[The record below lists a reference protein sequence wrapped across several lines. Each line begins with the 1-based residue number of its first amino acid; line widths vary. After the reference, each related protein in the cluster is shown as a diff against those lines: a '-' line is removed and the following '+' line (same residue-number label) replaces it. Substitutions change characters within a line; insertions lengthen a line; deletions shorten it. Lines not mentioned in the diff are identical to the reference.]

1 MKRSISLAAVLCAVL
16 FLPMARGRAQELYV
30 GFNAANVTTNF
41 TSGTNRFNNTYVG
54 YTTNATNNLLNVSGA
69 GTVLTNTN
77 ALIVGFDGRGNSLVI
92 SNGGKVANVEGSI
105 GYTGFSSNNSALVTG
120 AGSVWTNSANLYVG
134 ESGRSNSLVVANGG
148 EVFVATNLF
157 ISAQAGASNNSVTV
171 EGGRLVVTNNG
182 QINIGVA
189 GSGALNV
196 TGGTVEVKTLIATN
210 GANSV
215 LNFNGGTIVSRGT
228 TISNATDFYVGDTGS
243 GATFIANGGG
253 HNFASN
259 MVVGNSG
266 SGNSLI
272 ISNGATMTNFR
283 AWIGYNLGSSNN
295 SVLVT
300 GTNSLT
306 GSNSL
311 WTNRSSLRLG
321 SSGSGNSLVISNGG
335 RAFFTL
341 GLISF
346 FAESSN
352 NTVQVTGTNSIMTS
366 GNAFYFGY
374 YGSASSLLV
383 SNGGTLAGTEGYLGL
398 TATASNN
405 SALITGANS
414 LWTNSGQLWVGYEG
428 ISNSLTVSA
437 GGTVVATNIVL
448 GLQAGSSGTL
458 NIGRFGTNDTAGTI
472 AAPSI
477 AFGTGTGAINFN
489 QSNAVTITS
498 AISGNGVV
506 NQLGT
511 GTTTLSASNTYTG
524 DTTISAGTLR
534 LSSEN
539 AVGGSRII
547 QTTLASLV
555 EFLGGGRMTNEM
567 TVFQYSFANSFEA
580 AGQVTLADAASSI
593 AVASGATVTGSGS
606 FVGSGGLI
614 KKGAGTLILGA
625 ANTYTGGTVINAG
638 TVAISNG
645 SSFGSNT
652 VTFGSNGTTV
662 AALASMQVTN
672 NYALTGN
679 GTMDVG
685 ANILTNSGVI
695 SGAGSLTKAGAGT
708 MVLGAANTYTGGTT
722 INAGTVA
729 ISNGSAFGLNTV
741 TFASN
746 DTTVAALASMQVTN
760 NYALTGNGT
769 MDVGANI
776 LTNSGVISGAGSLTK
791 AGAGT
796 MVLGAANTY
805 TGGTT
810 INAGTVAISNGSA
823 FGSYSFGSYRV
834 TFASNGATVAALASV
849 QVNNN
854 WSLIG
859 NGTMD
864 VGANIILTNS
874 GEIEG
879 GPGRLTK
886 SGAGTLILTAENYAR
901 TMTINEGTLQIGNG
915 GTTGSLNWSN
925 FPSMVNNAS
934 LIFNRSGSLTQMIA
948 ISGPGSLTKAGA
960 GTLIL
965 SGTNTYTGGT
975 TVNGGTLGL
984 SGANTLA
991 DAGTVTVTG
1000 AGSVLTN
1007 NFSSQFNVGNSGSG
1021 GQLVVS
1027 NGGTVRTLG
1036 AVIGRNSTASNNKAT
1051 VTGSNSLWINYY
1063 NLYVGNSG
1071 SGNSLVIS
1079 NGGTVSDEG
1088 TAGQFFIGA
1097 NGSSSNN
1104 SVLVTGA
1111 GSLWTNRSELYVGS
1125 SGSGNSLVISNG
1137 GTVAVSS
1144 SYIGSSSINNSVLV
1158 SGAGSLWTNSST
1170 LSVGRGNTN
1179 NALTVSDG
1187 GTLAASAISI
1197 AANAGSSG
1205 TLNIGRLGT
1214 NDAAGTI
1221 TAPTIAFGSG
1231 TGVINF
1237 NQSNS
1242 TTLSAVIS
1250 GNGTVNQLGTG
1261 TTTLSGANTYTR
1273 GTVVS
1278 AGSLVGTTTSLQGAI
1293 TNNAA
1298 VTFDQSTAG
1307 TYSGAMSGSGS
1318 LTKTGIGRLSLSG
1331 SSSYNGATAVSAG
1344 DLNLSGGSITNS
1356 AVTVASGASLSGYG
1370 SVGTIG
1376 GAGAINPGNS
1386 PGILTTP
1393 QVNPSGGTD
1402 FNLEMTGTAPTYN
1415 NASNSVND
1423 VIRITGATPFSQA
1436 LAAGN
1441 GINIYFS
1448 GGALFTSVPKTIT
1461 GGFFTDQ
1468 STNLAS
1474 SISGATYNY
1483 YFANTNGPTTY
1494 NGASYYNKA
1503 QYESLVL
1510 GTNMSI
1516 TVTTVAQTANFGS
1529 GDISGQVM
1537 QVQVIPEPS
1546 TYALLALAAAGWGAV
1561 AWRRRKQVS

>member
-1 MKRSISLAAVLCAVL
+1 M
-16 FLPMARGRAQELYV
+16 
-30 GFNAANVTTNF
+30 
-41 TSGTNRFNNTYVG
+41 
-54 YTTNATNNLLNVSGA
+54 
-69 GTVLTNTN
+69 
-77 ALIVGFDGRGNSLVI
+77 
-92 SNGGKVANVEGSI
+92 
-105 GYTGFSSNNSALVTG
+105 
-120 AGSVWTNSANLYVG
+120 
-134 ESGRSNSLVVANGG
+134 
-148 EVFVATNLF
+148 
-157 ISAQAGASNNSVTV
+157 
-171 EGGRLVVTNNG
+171 
-182 QINIGVA
+182 
-189 GSGALNV
+189 
-196 TGGTVEVKTLIATN
+196 
-210 GANSV
+210 
-215 LNFNGGTIVSRGT
+215 
-228 TISNATDFYVGDTGS
+228 
-243 GATFIANGGG
+243 
-253 HNFASN
+253 
-259 MVVGNSG
+259 
-266 SGNSLI
+266 
-272 ISNGATMTNFR
+272 
-283 AWIGYNLGSSNN
+283 
-295 SVLVT
+295 
-300 GTNSLT
+300 
-306 GSNSL
+306 
-311 WTNRSSLRLG
+311 
-321 SSGSGNSLVISNGG
+321 
-335 RAFFTL
+335 
-341 GLISF
+341 
-346 FAESSN
+346 
-352 NTVQVTGTNSIMTS
+352 
-366 GNAFYFGY
+366 
-374 YGSASSLLV
+374 
-383 SNGGTLAGTEGYLGL
+383 
-398 TATASNN
+398 
-405 SALITGANS
+405 
-414 LWTNSGQLWVGYEG
+414 
-428 ISNSLTVSA
+428 
-437 GGTVVATNIVL
+437 
-448 GLQAGSSGTL
+448 
-458 NIGRFGTNDTAGTI
+458 
-472 AAPSI
+472 
-477 AFGTGTGAINFN
+477 
-489 QSNAVTITS
+489 
-498 AISGNGVV
+498 
-506 NQLGT
+506 
-511 GTTTLSASNTYTG
+511 
-524 DTTISAGTLR
+524 
-534 LSSEN
+534 
-539 AVGGSRII
+539 
-547 QTTLASLV
+547 
-555 EFLGGGRMTNEM
+555 
-567 TVFQYSFANSFEA
+567 
-580 AGQVTLADAASSI
+580 
-593 AVASGATVTGSGS
+593 
-606 FVGSGGLI
+606 
-614 KKGAGTLILGA
+614 
-625 ANTYTGGTVINAG
+625 
-638 TVAISNG
+638 
-645 SSFGSNT
+645 
-652 VTFGSNGTTV
+652 
-662 AALASMQVTN
+662 
-672 NYALTGN
+672 
-679 GTMDVG
+679 
-685 ANILTNSGVI
+685 
-695 SGAGSLTKAGAGT
+695 
-708 MVLGAANTYTGGTT
+708 
-722 INAGTVA
+722 A

-1344 DLNLSGGSITNS
+1344 DLNLSGGSIANS

-1393 QVNPSGGTD
+1393 QVDPSGGTD

-1537 QVQVIPEPS
+1537 QVQVVPEPS
-1546 TYALLALAAAGWGAV
+1546 TYALLALAVAGWGAH
-1561 AWRRRKQVS
+1561 AWRRRKLA

>member
-243 GATFIANGGG
+243 GATFIANGGA

-428 ISNSLTVSA
+428 VSNSLTVSA

-448 GLQAGSSGTL
+448 GSKAGSSGAL

-472 AAPSI
+472 TAPTI
-477 AFGTGTGAINFN
+477 AFGAGAGAINFN
-489 QSNAVTITS
+489 QSDATTITA
-498 AISGNGVV
+498 AISGDGAVK
-506 NQLGT
+506 QLGA

-547 QTTLASLV
+547 QTTQASLV

-580 AGQVTLADAASSI
+580 AGQVTLADTASSI
-593 AVASGATVTGSGS
+593 AVSSGATVTGSGS

-645 SSFGSNT
+645 ASFGSNT
-652 VTFGSNGTTV
+652 VTFASNGTTV
-662 AALASMQVTN
+662 AALASVLVTN
-672 NYALTGN
+672 NYALTGS

-685 ANILTNSGVI
+685 ANVLTNSGVI
-695 SGAGSLTKAGAGT
+695 SGAGGLTKAGAGT

-722 INAGTVA
+722 INE
-729 ISNGSAFGLNTV
+729 
-741 TFASN
+741 
-746 DTTVAALASMQVTN
+746 
-760 NYALTGNGT
+760 
-769 MDVGANI
+769 
-776 LTNSGVISGAGSLTK
+776 
-791 AGAGT
+791 
-796 MVLGAANTY
+796 
-805 TGGTT
+805 
-810 INAGTVAISNGSA
+810 GTVAISNGSA
-823 FGSYSFGSYRV
+823 FGSFLIGSYRV

-886 SGAGTLILTAENYAR
+886 SGAGTLILTAENYAQ

-1063 NLYVGNSG
+1063 DIYVGNSG

-1144 SYIGSSSINNSVLV
+1144 SYIGFSSINNSVLV

-1344 DLNLSGGSITNS
+1344 ELNLSGGSIANS

-1393 QVNPSGGTD
+1393 QVDPSGGTD

-1441 GINIYFS
+1441 GVFIYFS
-1448 GGALFTSVPKTIT
+1448 GAALFTGSTAVQYQ

-1468 STNLAS
+1468 SASFAS

-1529 GDISGQVM
+1529 GDINGQVM
-1537 QVQVIPEPS
+1537 QVQVVPEPS
-1546 TYALLALAAAGWGAV
+1546 TYALLALAVAGWGAH
-1561 AWRRRKQVS
+1561 AWRRRKLA